1 MADALQDLTDAEL
14 LALEESLYD
23 DEVEGIDT
31 WERRDLILW
40 EMNRRG
46 LCSGNAGKTHG

>member
-1 MADALQDLTDAEL
+1 MTDGLLDLTDAEL

-23 DEVEGIDT
+23 DEVNGVDT
-31 WERRDLILW
+31 WERRDSVLW

-46 LCSGNAGKTHG
+46 LCSGKPGKTHG